1 MKTGL
6 KPKKFFVVG
15 GKGLSKVSKLNAFDM
30 ALKKAGISQC
40 NLVPVSSILPRD
52 IEEISPVQIEAGE
65 ITFVI
70 MARQDGEGGEEIS
83 AGLAWARTNDFGLVV
98 EGHGSSSEDLKVQL
112 KNKVME
118 MADIRNLK
126 IKSLNYRIE
135 KLKIPLEYYGSV
147 IVALVLAL

>member
-30 ALKKAGISQC
+30 ALKEAGISQC

-98 EGHGSSSEDLKVQL
+98 EGHG
-112 KNKVME
+112 
-118 MADIRNLK
+118 
-126 IKSLNYRIE
+126 
-135 KLKIPLEYYGSV
+135 
-147 IVALVLAL
+147 